1 MKAKTDKI
9 SQGASFFKG
18 DKVSVLV
25 ENGRINQ
32 MVRQALDQI
41 LYKSYAIVENDIRK
55 WSLLGMILM
64 KQSREIASL
73 RSQ

>member
-1 MKAKTDKI
+1 MKAKTAKS
-9 SQGASFFKG
+9 SQGASFLKG

-25 ENGRINQ
+25 KNGRINQ

-41 LYKSYAIVENDIRK
+41 LYNSYAIVVNDTRK
-55 WSLLGMILM
+55 WSLQGMILM